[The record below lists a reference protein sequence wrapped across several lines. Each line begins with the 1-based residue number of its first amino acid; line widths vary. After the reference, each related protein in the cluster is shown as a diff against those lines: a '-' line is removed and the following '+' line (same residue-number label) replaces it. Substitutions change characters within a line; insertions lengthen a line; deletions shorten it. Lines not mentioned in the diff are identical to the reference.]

1 MAKST
6 STKGFLLGALA
17 GAVVGSVTAL
27 LFAPK
32 SGKELRSDIAEGA
45 QKVGDTTARFAHQ
58 VGDTTGR
65 LVKQVGDGA
74 SDVADRAKQAA
85 TNVIANVKSWRGAG
99 SDVEEKLE
107 EAIVSTLT
115 AGIASSEQEDVAE
128 SALAVLEPETEQIEE
143 GQPAPTLQT
152 IGY

>member
-17 GAVVGSVTAL
+17 GAVVGSITAL

-32 SGKELRSDIAEGA
+32 SGKELRSDIADSA
-45 QKVGDTTARFAHQ
+45 QKVSDTT
-58 VGDTTGR
+58 VR
-65 LVKQVGDGA
+65 LAKQVGDGA
-74 SDVADRAKQAA
+74 SDAAERAKQAA
-85 TNVIANVKSWRGAG
+85 SNVITNIKSWRGG
-99 SDVEEKLE
+99 SDVKEELE

-115 AGIASSEQEDVAE
+115 AGIESSEQEADSVT
-128 SALAVLEPETEQIEE
+128 ALSELEPETEQIEE
-143 GQPAPTLQT
+143 AQTSSSALQP

>member
-45 QKVGDTTARFAHQ
+45 HKVGDTTSRFAHQ
-58 VGDTTGR
+58 VGETTGR
-65 LVKQVGDGA
+65 LAKQVGDGA
-74 SDVADRAKQAA
+74 SEVADRAKQAA
-85 TNVIANVKSWRGAG
+85 SNVMANVKSWRGG
-99 SDVEEKLE
+99 SDIEEKLE

-115 AGIASSEQEDVAE
+115 AGIESSEQEEVAAN
-128 SALAVLEPETEQIEE
+128 ALAVLEPETEQIEE
-143 GQPAPTLQT
+143 AQPAQALQT